1 MRLLPEFL
9 GYWPGCRQAKLGLA
23 HELNMLAKRE
33 VKRVLSSVAIR
44 ERGIN
49 KGDPSS
55 GAGLRFSFKQGQE
68 LCITVQSWAGVLM
81 STTDLPLSLLQFCLQ
96 SGPEFSETVW
106 TWLPGRHV
114 PPVAGA
120 RVFSSPRIR
129 FLGNFEL

>member
-81 STTDLPLSLLQFCLQ
+81 SCPCLCSSFACKVVLSSQKLCGHGFLAGMFPL
-96 SGPEFSETVW
+96 
-106 TWLPGRHV
+106 
-114 PPVAGA
+114 
-120 RVFSSPRIR
+120 
-129 FLGNFEL
+129 